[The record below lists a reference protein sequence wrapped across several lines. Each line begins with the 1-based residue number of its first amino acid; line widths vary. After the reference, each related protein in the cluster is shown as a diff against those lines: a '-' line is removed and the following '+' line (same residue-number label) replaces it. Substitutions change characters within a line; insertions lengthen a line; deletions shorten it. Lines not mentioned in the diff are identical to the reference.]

1 MRKFDVSTHVT
12 GDRNANHVFSRLDTK
27 QRFEKHRSELTRSD
41 LVVIEHLLS
50 MPVEE
55 MIFQNAE
62 DIASKSGTSDA
73 MFIRAA

>member
-1 MRKFDVSTHVT
+1 M
-12 GDRNANHVFSRLDTK
+12 
-27 QRFEKHRSELTRSD
+27 
-41 LVVIEHLLS
+41 VVIEHLLS